1 MKEAYL
7 SEWAGRPLIEYIR
20 KAGYHINLIRQ
31 NNYVDPR
38 ISTHA
43 DLFMCQ
49 FGLWN
54 EAGLFFG
61 DAEKLG
67 QKYPEDIIYN
77 ALCTRDY
84 FVHMLSESDPDMM
97 NAMMLWRESIVSA
110 SEDTE
115 QMKVIGVSQGY
126 SRCTCLPVDNSSFI
140 TADAGLANALESQGA
155 SVLTIKPGS
164 ILLPGFDYGFI
175 GGCAG
180 HIYIDNL
187 MDPDGPSQRAI
198 VFNGDLSRHP
208 DFEKIC
214 DFIKSRNIYPVYFED
229 YPLEDIGSI
238 LCMEAATV

>member
-1 MKEAYL
+1 MKQVYL
-7 SEWAGRPLIEYIR
+7 SEWAGKPLVEYLK
-20 KAGYHINLIRQ
+20 KAGYHINFIRQ
-31 NNYVDPR
+31 NNYVDHR

-54 EAGLFFG
+54 EAGLFLG

-67 QKYPEDIIYN
+67 AEYPKDIIYN
-77 ALCTRDY
+77 AVCTRDY
-84 FVHMLSESDPDMM
+84 FVHMLTESDPDMM
-97 NAMMLWRESIVSA
+97 QAMMLWRKTIA
-110 SEDTE
+110 HRTDDTE
-115 QMKVIGVSQGY
+115 QMKIIGVSQGY
-126 SRCTCLPVDNSSFI
+126 SRCTCLPVDNRSFI
-140 TADAGLANALESQGA
+140 TDDVGLANALESQDA

-187 MDPDGPSQRAI
+187 TDSDGPKQRAI
-198 VFNGDLSRHP
+198 IFNGDLSRHP
-208 DFEKIC
+208 DFEKIS
-214 DFIKSRNIYPVYFED
+214 DFIKSRNIYPIYFEE

-238 LCMEAATV
+238 LSMEAPSL

>member
-1 MKEAYL
+1 MKQAYL
-7 SEWAGRPLIEYIR
+7 SEWAGPPLVEYLR
-20 KAGYHINLIRQ
+20 RAGYNINFIRQ

-49 FGLWN
+49 FGLWD

-67 QKYPEDIIYN
+67 PKYPADIIYN

-84 FVHMLSESDPDMM
+84 FVHMITESDRDMVD
-97 NAMMLWRESIVSA
+97 AMMLWRKSIVHQTG
-110 SEDTE
+110 DNE
-115 QMKVIGVSQGY
+115 QMKIIGVSQGY
-126 SRCTCLPVDNSSFI
+126 SRCTCLPVDNRSFI
-140 TADAGLANALESQGA
+140 TSDQGLANALTSQNA
-155 SVLTIKPGS
+155 TVLTIKPGH

-187 MDPDGPSQRAI
+187 DDPAGPPQRAI
-198 VFNGDLSRHP
+198 IFNGDLSRHP
-208 DFEKIC
+208 DCEAIT
-214 DFIKSRNIYPVYFED
+214 DFIKSRNIYPVYFD

-238 LCMEAATV
+238 LSMEAPSL

>member
-1 MKEAYL
+1 MKQVYL
-7 SEWAGRPLIEYIR
+7 SEWAGKPLVEYLK
-20 KAGYHINLIRQ
+20 KAGYHINFIRQ
-31 NNYVDPR
+31 NNYVDHR

-54 EAGLFFG
+54 EAGLFLG

-67 QKYPEDIIYN
+67 TDYPKDIIYN
-77 ALCTRDY
+77 AVCTRDY
-84 FVHMLSESDPDMM
+84 FVHMLTESDPDMM
-97 NAMMLWRESIVSA
+97 QAMMLWRKTIVHRTD
-110 SEDTE
+110 DTE
-115 QMKVIGVSQGY
+115 QMKIIGVSQGY
-126 SRCTCLPVDNSSFI
+126 SRCTCLPVDNRSFI
-140 TADAGLANALESQGA
+140 TADVGLANALESQDA

-187 MDPDGPSQRAI
+187 TDSDGPKQRAI
-198 VFNGDLSRHP
+198 IFNGDLSRHP
-208 DFEKIC
+208 DFEKIS
-214 DFIKSRNIYPVYFED
+214 DFIKSRNIYPIYFEE

-238 LCMEAATV
+238 LSMEAPSL

>member
-7 SEWAGRPLIEYIR
+7 SEWAGKPLIEYL
-20 KAGYHINLIRQ
+20 KEAGYNVNFIRQ
-31 NNYVDPR
+31 NNHVDPR

-49 FGLWN
+49 FGLWE
-54 EAGLFFG
+54 EAGLFLG

-67 QKYPEDIIYN
+67 PVYPQDIIYN
-77 ALCTRDY
+77 ALCTRDF
-84 FVHMLSESDPDMM
+84 FVHLITESDRDMM
-97 NAMMLWRESIVSA
+97 DAMVLWRESIVSD
-110 SEDTE
+110 SDDPE

-126 SRCTCLPVDNSSFI
+126 SRCTCLPVDNRSFI
-140 TADAGLANALESQGA
+140 TSDRGLAAALESQGA
-155 SVLTIKPGS
+155 SVLTINPGNIS
-164 ILLPGFDYGFI
+164 LPGFDCGFI

-187 MDPDGPSQRAI
+187 SDPSGSPQRAI

-208 DFEKIC
+208 DFEKIS
-214 DFIKSRNIYPVYFED
+214 DFIKSRNIYPVYFD

-238 LCMEAATV
+238 LSMEAPLL

>member
-1 MKEAYL
+1 MKQVYL
-7 SEWAGRPLIEYIR
+7 SEWAGKPLVEYLK
-20 KAGYHINLIRQ
+20 KAGYNINFIRQ

-54 EAGLFFG
+54 EAGLFLG

-67 QKYPEDIIYN
+67 VEYPKDIIYN
-77 ALCTRDY
+77 AVCTRDY
-84 FVHMLSESDPDMM
+84 FVHMLTESDPDMM
-97 NAMMLWRESIVSA
+97 EAMVLWRKTIA
-110 SEDTE
+110 HKTNDTE
-115 QMKVIGVSQGY
+115 QMKIIGVSQGY
-126 SRCTCLPVDNSSFI
+126 SRCTCLPVDNHSFI
-140 TADAGLANALESQGA
+140 TSDVGLANALESQDA

-180 HIYIDNL
+180 HVYIDNL
-187 MDPDGPSQRAI
+187 TDPNGPKQRAI
-198 VFNGDLSRHP
+198 IFNGDLSRHP
-208 DFEKIC
+208 DFEKIS
-214 DFIKSRNIYPVYFED
+214 DFIKSRNIYPIYFEE

-238 LCMEAATV
+238 LSMEAPSL

>member
-1 MKEAYL
+1 MKQVYL
-7 SEWAGRPLIEYIR
+7 SEWAGKPLVEYLK
-20 KAGYHINLIRQ
+20 KAGYHINFIRQ
-31 NNYVDPR
+31 NNYVDHR

-54 EAGLFFG
+54 EAGLFLG

-67 QKYPEDIIYN
+67 TDYPKDIIYN
-77 ALCTRDY
+77 AVCTRDY
-84 FVHMLSESDPDMM
+84 FVHMLTESDPDMM
-97 NAMMLWRESIVSA
+97 QAMMLWRKTIVHRTD
-110 SEDTE
+110 DTE
-115 QMKVIGVSQGY
+115 QMKIIGVSQGY
-126 SRCTCLPVDNSSFI
+126 SRCTCLPVDNRSFI
-140 TADAGLANALESQGA
+140 TADVGLANALESQDA

-187 MDPDGPSQRAI
+187 TDSDGPKQRAI
-198 VFNGDLSRHP
+198 ILNGDLSRHP
-208 DFEKIC
+208 DFEKIS
-214 DFIKSRNIYPVYFED
+214 DFIKSRNIYPIYFEE

-238 LCMEAATV
+238 LSMEAPSL